1 MASRKLTPGSYVV
14 FGGLIVLALIVA
26 VVSFVIPFMIY
37 PAVGQEE
44 AVLETE
50 ADFEP
55 AGLPPMYTPEPPANA
70 EAAKEFQDQIVN
82 SYVEVA
88 VPETTEEATV
98 EATEEATTEPTVE
111 ATEEAAE

>member
-50 ADFEP
+50 GEFAPAD
-55 AGLPPMYTPEPPANA
+55 LPPMYTPEPPANA
-70 EAAKEFQDQIVN
+70 EAAKEFQAQIVN
-82 SYVEVA
+82 SYVEVE
-88 VPETTEEATV
+88 VPESTTEATVEPTTEATVEPTVEGTEEATK
-98 EATEEATTEPTVE
+98 
-111 ATEEAAE
+111 